1 MALKAANV
9 RVAILYIPYQPIPNP
24 NASFAN
30 NEDGFANANIANIP
44 APLKACATSG
54 FFFTANS
61 PADITSA
68 MNTMFNQA
76 VATDH
81 LTQ

>member
-1 MALKAANV
+1 MKNQGIRIAV
-9 RVAILYIPYQPIPNP
+9 LYIPYQPIQNP
-24 NASFAN
+24 NASFSGDEDDYAN
-30 NEDGFANANIANIP
+30 NNIVNIP
-44 APLKACATSG
+44 APLKACASSG
-54 FFFTANS
+54 FYFTANT